1 MKCKKQFT
9 FVNRRVRAPRHHMN
23 ERCASK
29 VVTKQTHLSVSLF
42 CAISTTAVTAVGC
55 FAVLVRASGSHC
67 SKTASRNLCAY
78 AIDVIRYSR
87 ARVPPL
93 RVLRVSQPRHAT
105 PRHATPCDVTLGLV
119 FCSYFTLFNGLHSI
133 CAVPRISYW
142 KPRHSQI
149 DQAYHSS
156 DAVAFK
162 LCVRGFSRSTYLE
175 LHHELTVFQPAAPAS
190 AVALAAFRRPC
201 LVSSRCMY
209 SQLALPAAVV

>member
-1 MKCKKQFT
+1 
-9 FVNRRVRAPRHHMN
+9 MN

-29 VVTKQTHLSVSLF
+29 VVTDKLISLSFFV
-42 CAISTTAVTAVGC
+42 ISTTAVTAVDC

>member
-78 AIDVIRYSR
+78 VIDVIRYSR

-105 PRHATPCDVTLGLV
+105 PRHATPRHATPRHATPCHARPLV
-119 FCSYFTLFNGLHSI
+119 FVRILLCSMDCIPY
-133 CAVPRISYW
+133 ARY
-142 KPRHSQI
+142 
-149 DQAYHSS
+149 
-156 DAVAFK
+156 
-162 LCVRGFSRSTYLE
+162 RGYPIGS
-175 LHHELTVFQPAAPAS
+175 
-190 AVALAAFRRPC
+190 
-201 LVSSRCMY
+201 LVIHK
-209 SQLALPAAVV
+209 